1 MRVRPVV
8 GAAVGSLLLA
18 AFAACSSAP
27 ENGAAPAPAPAA
39 QEQGSGVEP
48 AAASDQTTT
57 HDERPRTPSRRLM
70 ADGLL
75 PGMAR
80 YHGGGPQVT
89 ASPQCS
95 NPQVSYF
102 GGPILQNPVIV
113 AVFWNSAVNAQIQA
127 NMGQFYADV
136 TQSSYWPWLQE
147 YDSVGLTSGGHT
159 GNQVVLGGTSGGS
172 FVIVPSLCPASTT
185 TTCKITDAQLQAE
198 LTRQIGSGVIPAPAL
213 DCTGNS
219 KTLYM
224 VSFPPNI
231 SLTGPQGVG
240 KSCVQ
245 FCAYHNTGTY
255 GSTGTALVYAAL
267 MDEFTGGCASGC
279 GTNATPLENQTD
291 TASHE
296 LVEAV
301 TDPDIGL
308 DTGNSYAYPAGWGDN
323 NNGCGEVGDIC
334 DDGGTG
340 DTITVSGRSWVV
352 QEIWSNKQIKCTS
365 TGTAQ
370 AVCSGTTVT
379 NCRKCSCGD
388 DGAAC
393 SGSTSVCETTST
405 NVLFGGCEQCTSTDN
420 TCGTFSCQQS
430 ATPAQDDICS
440 SCTPITTCPA
450 GDNCGTVSNGCGG
463 TINCGTCTAPQT
475 CGGGTPSNPN
485 VCGCTPRTTCPAG
498 DNCGTVPDGCG
509 GAPINCGTCTAPQT
523 CGGGTPSN
531 PNVCGCTAKT
541 TCPAGDNCGTVS
553 NGCGGTVDCGTCTA
567 PQTCGGG
574 TPSNPNQCGCTPTVT
589 SCPAGDNCGTVS
601 NGCGGTVSCGTC
613 AAPQTCGGGTL
624 SNPNAC
630 GCTPAT
636 SCPAG
641 QNCGTAPDGCG
652 GTINCGNCSAPQT
665 CGGTGTSGVCGCRP
679 FTTCPTGENCGI
691 AGDGCGGTLNC
702 GTCGSSQSC
711 VSNQCVATV
720 PDGGT
725 TTDAGAKDSGA
736 TGDGGGTP
744 DSGTT
749 TQDSGT
755 ATDSGTVPDS
765 GTHQDSGGASDGSTG
780 ATDSASDAEGDA
792 SGDAG
797 PAGPTTLVGG
807 CGCKTAQA
815 SEAGPSPTLLAFG
828 AIALLGGMR
837 LRRRTRAAARNNYRS
852 R

>member
-1 MRVRPVV
+1 
-8 GAAVGSLLLA
+8 
-18 AFAACSSAP
+18 
-27 ENGAAPAPAPAA
+27 
-39 QEQGSGVEP
+39 
-48 AAASDQTTT
+48 
-57 HDERPRTPSRRLM
+57 
-70 ADGLL
+70 
-75 PGMAR
+75 
-80 YHGGGPQVT
+80 
-89 ASPQCS
+89 
-95 NPQVSYF
+95 
-102 GGPILQNPVIV
+102 V
-113 AVFWNSAVNAQIQA
+113 AVFWNSNVNAQIQA

-136 TQSSYWPWLQE
+136 TQSTYWPWLQE
-147 YDSVGLTSGGHT
+147 YDSVGLTSGGHN
-159 GNQVVLGGTSGGS
+159 GDQAILGVSSGGS

-198 LTRQIGSGVIPAPAL
+198 LTRQINGGVLPAPAL
-213 DCTGNS
+213 DCTGNA
-219 KTLYM
+219 KTVYM

-231 SLTGPQGVG
+231 SLTGPTGVG

-267 MDEFTGGCASGC
+267 MDEFSGGCATGC
-279 GTNATPLENQTD
+279 GSNATGLENSTD

-308 DTGNSYAYPAGWGDN
+308 DTGNAYAYPAGWGDN
-323 NNGCGEVGDIC
+323 NNGCGEVADIC
-334 DDGGTG
+334 DDGGAG

-352 QEIWSNKQIKCTS
+352 QEIWSNKQNKCTS

-370 AVCSGTTVT
+370 AICSGTTVT

-405 NVLFGGCEQCTSTDN
+405 NVLFGGCEQCTATNN

-463 TINCGTCTAPQT
+463 TLSCGTCTAPQT

-485 VCGCTPRTTCPAG
+485 VCGCTPKTTCPAG

-531 PNVCGCTAKT
+531 PNVCGCTPKT

-567 PQTCGGG
+567 PQSCGGG

-589 SCPAGDNCGTVS
+589 SCPAG
-601 NGCGGTVSCGTC
+601 
-613 AAPQTCGGGTL
+613 
-624 SNPNAC
+624 
-630 GCTPAT
+630 
-636 SCPAG
+636 

-652 GTINCGNCSAPQT
+652 GAINCGTCTAPQT
-665 CGGTGTSGVCGCRP
+665 CGGTGTGGVCGCRP
-679 FTTCPTGENCGI
+679 FTMCPTGENCGI

-711 VSNQCVATV
+711 VGNQCVATV

-725 TTDAGAKDSGA
+725 MTDAGARDSGT
-736 TGDGGGTP
+736 TGDGGGTRDSGT

-749 TQDSGT
+749 TQDSGP
-755 ATDSGTVPDS
+755 ATDSGAVADS

-780 ATDSASDAEGDA
+780 ANDGAADAEGDA
-792 SGDAG
+792 SGEAG
-797 PAGPTTLVGG
+797 PGGPTTLVGG

-837 LRRRTRAAARNNYRS
+837 LRRRTRAAARTNYRS